1 VPKTKLP
8 VKGLKPWDGIR
19 NPKMLCGL
27 LKMGVASLIWK
38 FNKEKKRA
46 YDPSICS
53 GQFIKAYKIIGA
65 SLVRG
70 GYIKSPES
78 IQGQIKETPKGKARV
93 LELKRSNTLDKL
105 EHLKRARLALD
116 YLEEVLPKLKED
128 LEAGIIKETP

>member
-1 VPKTKLP
+1 
-8 VKGLKPWDGIR
+8 
-19 NPKMLCGL
+19 
-27 LKMGVASLIWK
+27 
-38 FNKEKKRA
+38 
-46 YDPSICS
+46 
-53 GQFIKAYKIIGA
+53 
-65 SLVRG
+65 VRG

-105 EHLKRARLALD
+105 EHLKRAQLALD